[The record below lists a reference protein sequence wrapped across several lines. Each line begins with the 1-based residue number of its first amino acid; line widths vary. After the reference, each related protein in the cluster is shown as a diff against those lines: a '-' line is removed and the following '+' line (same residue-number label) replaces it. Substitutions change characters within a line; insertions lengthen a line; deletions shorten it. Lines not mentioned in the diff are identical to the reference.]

1 MICIKCQEG
10 RCCFMDKEIT
20 VVCSENKL
28 NENKEFIF
36 NIQKAM
42 LATLFESG
50 KIDMRQYENAVR
62 LLEKK
67 FSKS

>member
-1 MICIKCQEG
+1 
-10 RCCFMDKEIT
+10 MDKEIT
-20 VVCSENKL
+20 VTCSENNL
-28 NENKEFIF
+28 NENKEFIL

-42 LATLFESG
+42 LATLFEGG

-62 LLEKK
+62 LLEKN

>member
-1 MICIKCQEG
+1 
-10 RCCFMDKEIT
+10 MDKKIT
-20 VVCSENKL
+20 VTCSENNL
-28 NENKEFIF
+28 DENKEFIL

-42 LATLFESG
+42 LATLFEGG

-62 LLEKK
+62 LLEKN